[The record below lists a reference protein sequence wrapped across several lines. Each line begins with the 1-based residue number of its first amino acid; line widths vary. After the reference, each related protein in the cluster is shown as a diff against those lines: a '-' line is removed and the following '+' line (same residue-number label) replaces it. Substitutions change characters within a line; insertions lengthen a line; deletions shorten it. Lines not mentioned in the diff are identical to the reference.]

1 MGAGVGA
8 AIGAAVG
15 AACDECDGWEVCCAC
30 VFQRRAAGSGRHM
43 PPPPAIH
50 PNHRYVLTA
59 VIIMITIT
67 ITIIQEML
75 GMKREVLRAARA
87 LHGGVSRLETGALTS
102 SLMKRQGQFERLVGL
117 ALVAELE
124 QADEDVEKIGG
135 AVRACWERV
144 EAWMEGEDVAGTQEH
159 GSGHDDVEKAWRRA
173 DAVIGDVLSDVLERA
188 LGDSRDENI
197 PALLSFV
204 ETAEVMLGSLLEAHS
219 TRPPPPTT
227 TARSKLR
234 DVLDRAAT
242 QAGMLLAEKTF
253 ADAMEVRE
261 ADGDGADGDLLSSWC
276 DSVIEQF
283 EFSRDELLGEYEGP
297 AGMQIVDAYAAE
309 LLRLVAGLEGARSRD
324 VEAIQTALS

>member
-1 MGAGVGA
+1 
-8 AIGAAVG
+8 
-15 AACDECDGWEVCCAC
+15 
-30 VFQRRAAGSGRHM
+30 
-43 PPPPAIH
+43 
-50 PNHRYVLTA
+50 
-59 VIIMITIT
+59 MITF
-67 ITIIQEML
+67 IQEML

-102 SLMKRQGQFERLVGL
+102 SLMKRSGQFERLVGL

-144 EAWMEGEDVAGTQEH
+144 EAWMEGEDVAGAQEH
-159 GSGHDDVEKAWRRA
+159 GSGHDDVEKAWKRA
-173 DAVIGDVLSDVLERA
+173 DAVISDVLSDVLERA

-204 ETAEVMLGSLLEAHS
+204 ETVEVMLGSLLEAHS

-253 ADAMEVRE
+253 ADAMEVRG
-261 ADGDGADGDLLSSWC
+261 ADGDGADGDGADGVLLSSWC

-283 EFSRDELLGEYEGP
+283 EFSRDELLGEYDGP

-309 LLRLVAGLEGARSRD
+309 LLRLVAGLDGARSRD
-324 VEAIQTALS
+324 VEAIQDALS

>member
-1 MGAGVGA
+1 MNVTAGRYVVLA
-8 AIGAAVG
+8 LVLVLVYR
-15 AACDECDGWEVCCAC
+15 GWRRYRRSCFGGE
-30 VFQRRAAGSGRHM
+30 RRAAQAS
-43 PPPPAIH
+43 PASQPASH
-50 PNHRYVLTA
+50 PNHRYLLTV
-59 VIIMITIT
+59 VIIMITF
-67 ITIIQEML
+67 IQEML

-102 SLMKRQGQFERLVGL
+102 SLMKRSGQFERLVGL

-144 EAWMEGEDVAGTQEH
+144 EAWMEGEDVAGAQEH
-159 GSGHDDVEKAWRRA
+159 WSGHDDVEKAWKRA
-173 DAVIGDVLSDVLERA
+173 DAVISDVLSDVLERA

-204 ETAEVMLGSLLEAHS
+204 ETVEVMMGSLLEAHS

-261 ADGDGADGDLLSSWC
+261 ADGDGADGDGADGVLLSSWC

-283 EFSRDELLGEYEGP
+283 EFSRDELLGEYDGP

-309 LLRLVAGLEGARSRD
+309 LLRLVAGLDGARSRD
-324 VEAIQTALS
+324 VEAIQDALS